1 MKGKSANF
9 QINRILAHAE
19 KLDNLLNYQKY
30 TLIKISFMKSLFGII
45 ISFFSITLALGTT
58 INPYTPDSSQPKEIS
73 GMKLVFNEEFNY
85 EGSPNPE
92 IWSFENGFKRNNE
105 LQWYQSKN
113 AICKNGS
120 LLIEG
125 KKEEFPNPNYIA
137 DSKSWQTNRKNV
149 NYTSSSLMT
158 AGKKTWL
165 FGRFEVRARIDT
177 TMGSWPAIWTLGIN
191 KDWPSCG
198 EVDMM
203 EFYRPDGLSSI
214 LANVASGTGIR
225 FKAKWNT
232 MKKTLASLMSK
243 DNRWPGKFHVWVMDW
258 NQDSI
263 KLYMDNELL
272 NTTLLSETMNPDGN
286 NPFLQPHYLILNLA
300 LGANGGNPDKS
311 NFPITFE
318 VDYVRIYQRK

>member
-177 TMGSWPAIWTLGIN
+177 TMGSWPAIWRLGIN

-243 DNRWPGKFHVWVMDW
+243 DNRWPGKFHVWLMDW
-258 NQDSI
+258 NQNSI

-272 NTTLLSETMNPDGN
+272 NTTLLSETMNPDGS

>member
-243 DNRWPGKFHVWVMDW
+243 DNRWPGKFHVWLMDW

-272 NTTLLSETMNPDGN
+272 NTTLLSETMNPDGS

>member
-177 TMGSWPAIWTLGIN
+177 TMGAWPAIWTLGIN

-243 DNRWPGKFHVWVMDW
+243 DNRWPGKFHVWLMDW

-272 NTTLLSETMNPDGN
+272 NTTLLSETMNPDGS

>member
-243 DNRWPGKFHVWVMDW
+243 DNRWPGKFHVWLMDW
-258 NQDSI
+258 NQNSI

-272 NTTLLSETMNPDGN
+272 NTTLLSETMNPDGS

>member
-1 MKGKSANF
+1 
-9 QINRILAHAE
+9 
-19 KLDNLLNYQKY
+19 
-30 TLIKISFMKSLFGII
+30 MKSLFGIM
-45 ISFFSITLALGTT
+45 ISFFSIASALGAT
-58 INPYTPDSSQPKEIS
+58 INPHTPDSSQPKEIS

-243 DNRWPGKFHVWVMDW
+243 DNRWPGKFHVWLMDW
-258 NQDSI
+258 NQNSI

-272 NTTLLSETMNPDGN
+272 NTTLLSETMNPDGS